1 MKIIIILGKRINSN
15 LIQNTLLKRLDTA
28 MSNYNHGDI
37 IILSGGKTNKKYNSE
52 AYLMEQYLINN
63 YRINKSYI
71 IKETFSF
78 DTISNAENTL
88 MVVNILTKQY
98 NPQNIIIVTSQYH
111 MDRVMTIFNY
121 FFNQYLDRLNYINS
135 PNGINRTKLGKRIG
149 IEKKYKKK
157 FIMEYL
163 A

>member
-1 MKIIIILGKRINSN
+1 MKIIIILGKRNNSN
-15 LIQNTLLKRLDTA
+15 LIQNSLVNRLDTA
-28 MSNYNHGDI
+28 MSNYNEGDI
-37 IILSGGKTNKKYNSE
+37 IILSGGKTNRRYNSE

-63 YRINKSYI
+63 YSINKTDI

-98 NPQNIIIVTSQYH
+98 NPHNITIVTSQYH

-121 FFNQYLDRLNYINS
+121 FFNEYLDRLNYINS
-135 PNGINRTKLGKRIG
+135 PNGINRTELGKRIV
-149 IEKKYKKK
+149 IEKKYKEA